1 MTAALLFGCF
11 IILLFLNV
19 PVAVCLGSAS
29 IISMLAEDLPMNI
42 IAVNSQA
49 AVTKFVLLAI
59 PFFILG
65 GNIMER
71 SGISARLITLAQALV
86 GHIRGGLAVVC
97 VMVACF
103 FAAISGSGPATV
115 AALGMI
121 LIPAM
126 VKAGYGNGFGAALTA
141 TAGGIGLII
150 PPSISFVVISS
161 ITGLSTGKLFLS
173 GVIPGII
180 MGFSLVIASIFLL
193 RTAKLEMLSK
203 ASGAERWK
211 AFKEAVWG
219 LFMPVIILGGI
230 YGGVFTPTEAAA
242 VSAVYGIGV
251 GVFVYRNIDFYGL
264 CEVTLTSVV
273 QTAVVMFIIMMASL
287 FAMVIT
293 ISGVGADASQF
304 LVDFAGGNKI
314 LFLVVVNIV
323 FLLAG
328 CVMDGNSAYYIFLP
342 IMMPVAVNLGIDPIH
357 LCCIMVMNIAIGL
370 ITPPVGA
377 NLYVACG
384 ISGLSLKRLSVEV
397 LPFAIASIIALL
409 FVTYI
414 PALSMYL
421 PSIAK

>member
-11 IILLFLNV
+11 IVLLFLNV
-19 PVAVCLGSAS
+19 PVAVCLGTAS
-29 IISMLAEDLPMNI
+29 VVSMLTEDLPLNI

-49 AVTKFVLLAI
+49 SITKFVLLAI

-65 GNIMER
+65 GNVMER
-71 SGISARLITLAQALV
+71 SGISARLIILAQTLV

-126 VKAGYGNGFGAALTA
+126 VKAGYGAGFGAALTA

-173 GVIPGII
+173 GIVPGIV
-180 MGFSLVIASIFLL
+180 MGISLIVASLFLL
-193 RTAKLEMLSK
+193 RTAKLEMLPR
-203 ASGAERWK
+203 ASAAERWK
-211 AFKEAVWG
+211 AFKDAVWG

-242 VSAVYGIGV
+242 VSAVYGIIV
-251 GVFVYRNIDFYGL
+251 GAFVYKNLDFEAL
-264 CEVTLTSVV
+264 CDVTLTSVV

-293 ISGVGADASQF
+293 ISGVGADASQA

-314 LFLVVVNIV
+314 LFLIVVNIV

-342 IMMPVAVNLGIDPIH
+342 IMMPVAVNLGVDPIH

-384 ISGLSLKRLSVEV
+384 IAQISLKRLSAQV
-397 LPFAIASIIALL
+397 LPFAVASIIALL
-409 FVTYI
+409 LVTYI
-414 PALSMYL
+414 PALVMYL
-421 PSIAK
+421 PNIMK